1 MSRPSTL
8 FGDYINR
15 PQKPD
20 AVGTVLSVSPF
31 GTVDV
36 QLASGEVI
44 RRIDLA
50 GAAAAGDEIRL
61 RYDNGRYVAQ
71 GSRAGGDRAGGAYL
85 VGSTGGG
92 GTTGAPSPHDLLGVH
107 HNLPTLTA
115 NLFLASPVASSGV
128 PAFRAI
134 GATDLPAMTVTA
146 GDGLTGGGDIRGNPT
161 LNAVVANTG
170 AVGLTVEDD
179 AIRLTSS
186 SNPGAAAK
194 VLATDAAGKLQLVQI
209 GLGVAP
215 AYALHVLDTNVQ
227 ARFAYDNTHYADVF
241 VDSGGNLKL
250 SPVGMLIISAGGE
263 AVVPNINYSGALGL
277 PNRKWLTLDV
287 AELHAEIL
295 VAREKVVTI
304 GGRFMVAA
312 GGVLIGDCPATA

>member
-1 MSRPSTL
+1 MLPEPERDTL
-8 FGDYINR
+8 
-15 PQKPD
+15 
-20 AVGTVLSVSPF
+20 GTVIAIT
-31 GTVDV
+31 GKTCRV
-36 QLASGEVI
+36 QLAGGDVLSGVNASDVI
-44 RRIDLA
+44 A
-50 GAAAAGDEIRL
+50 GQIIRL
-61 RYDNGRYVAQ
+61 RY
-71 GSRAGGDRAGGAYL
+71 AGGTYTVQGGASGAGGSSSGAG
-85 VGSTGGG
+85 VGSSGT
-92 GTTGAPSPHDLLGVH
+92 TTGAPSPHDLLGVH
-107 HNLPTLTA
+107 HNLPTLTS
-115 NLFLASPVASSGV
+115 NLFLASPVAASGA
-128 PAFRAI
+128 PAFRAV
-134 GATDLPAMTVTA
+134 GVTDLPAMTITA

-170 AVGLTVEDD
+170 AVGLTVEVD

-194 VLATDAAGKLQLVQI
+194 VLATDTAGRLQLVQL

-227 ARFAYDNTHYADVF
+227 ARFAYDSTHYADVF

-250 SPVGMLIISAGGE
+250 SPVGMLVISAGGE

-312 GGVLIGDCPATA
+312 GGVLIGDFPASA

>member
-15 PQKPD
+15 PQKTD
-20 AVGTVLSVSPF
+20 AAGTVLSVSPL

-44 RRIDLA
+44 RRVELA

-71 GSRAGGDRAGGAYL
+71 GSRPGGDRAGGAYL
-85 VGSTGGG
+85 AGGTGGS
-92 GTTGAPSPHDLLGVH
+92 GTGGAPSPHDLLGAH
-107 HNLPTLTA
+107 HTLPTLAA
-115 NLFLASPVASSGV
+115 NQLLGSPYASSGQ
-128 PAFRAI
+128 PAFRAL
-134 GATDLPAMTVTA
+134 GVNDLPAMTVGA
-146 GDGLTGGGDIRGNPT
+146 GNGLTGGGDIRTNPT
-161 LNAVVANTG
+161 LDAAVANTG
-170 AVGLTVEDD
+170 AVGLTVEAD

-194 VLATDAAGKLQLVQI
+194 VLATDASGKLQLVQI

-215 AYALHVLDTNVQ
+215 AYPLHILDTNIQ
-227 ARFAYDNTHYADVF
+227 ARIAYDATHYADF
-241 VDSGGNLKL
+241 YVDSGGSLKL
-250 SPVGMLIISAGGE
+250 SPTGMLIINAGGE

-312 GGVLIGDCPATA
+312 GGVLIGDCPASA